1 MKLMTRIPL
10 MAMAT
15 GLVIGLGSAAAG
27 GADVAQLY
35 RQSYQAE
42 ARGKAAEALAAIR
55 QVEAQV
61 GPSYFVHA
69 RAGWLAYLA
78 GRHAESV
85 AAYEK
90 GIAAA
95 PQAIEPRIGLT
106 APLLALKQWRKL
118 ERACRDV
125 LKLDAKNAL
134 ARARLAHA
142 HYMVGNYPDSAT
154 HYRSLVAEYPGDLNH
169 RTGLGWSLARMGRR
183 KEAKAQFAAV
193 LTVSPD
199 NPNAKQGIA
208 LP

>member
-10 MAMAT
+10 MAMAAA
-15 GLVIGLGSAAAG
+15 LVIGLGSATAG

-35 RQSYQAE
+35 RLSYQAE
-42 ARGKAAEALAAIR
+42 ARGKAMEALAAIKK
-55 QVEAQV
+55 VESQA

-69 RAGWLAYLA
+69 RIGWLAYVA
-78 GRHAESV
+78 GRHAEAV
-85 AAYEK
+85 AAYTK
-90 GIAAA
+90 AAATA
-95 PQAIEPRIGLT
+95 PQAIEPRLGLT

-118 ERACRDV
+118 ELACRDV
-125 LKLDAKNAL
+125 LKLDPKNAL

-154 HYRSLVAEYPGDLNH
+154 HYRSLVAEYPADLNH

-183 KEAKAQFAAV
+183 KEAKVQFAAV
-193 LTVSPD
+193 LAVSPD
-199 NPNAKQGIA
+199 NPNAKQGMA